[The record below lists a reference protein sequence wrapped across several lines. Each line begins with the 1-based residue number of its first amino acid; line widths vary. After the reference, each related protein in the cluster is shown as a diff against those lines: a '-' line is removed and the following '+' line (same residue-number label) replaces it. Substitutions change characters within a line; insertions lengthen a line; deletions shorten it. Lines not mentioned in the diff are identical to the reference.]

1 MSKLVEEQFYVNGEP
16 FFVNGEPFKV
26 TVEQAIEAVEK
37 IETIP
42 VDAKDAVRDFV
53 REQWNQILESVNE
66 ITVPSELLEI
76 MPDFYQYL
84 EMVLQYFN
92 IS

>member
-1 MSKLVEEQFYVNGEP
+1 MSKLVEEQLYVNGEP
-16 FFVNGEPFKV
+16 FFVNDEPFKV
-26 TVEQAIEAVEK
+26 TVEQAVEAVEK
-37 IETIP
+37 IESIP

-53 REQWNQILESVNE
+53 RDQWEQILQSINE
-66 ITVPSELLEI
+66 VTVPSELLEK

-92 IS
+92 IP